1 MAAVSMNWKIR
12 LPLVMGVEARENESF
27 QLYLAYPDLLN
38 ENASEHAL
46 ASDAYW
52 EGTVT
57 DLFEGMRQMSEN
69 SSKNPDLNHLKVL
82 LLNPQVFASDAAM
95 EALLSF
101 FEKKTDAAWNT
112 YVLLTEEPMQE
123 IFTEKLQLPECMGIY
138 LEDLLEEWEHVK
150 HNSFVTVGTLM
161 QQFYERK
168 GTVCIPKVVR
178 QEEKLAIGGFAILEQ
193 LHLAGNLSLEEGYEA
208 LLLQNNLKKYAFF
221 HGRRNRSYVR
231 TASGAARYCARTE
244 EGTMESV
251 RTLLF
256 VGWCRVFCAVRRHKR
271 R

>member
-1 MAAVSMNWKIR
+1 MCDGGERRKLISEKAKYYADWNYVLYRVFSEFSGVAAVSRTGNQAF
-12 LPLVMGVEARENESF
+12 PLVMGVEARENESF

-38 ENASEHAL
+38 EKASEHAL

-123 IFTEKLQLPECMGIY
+123 IFTEKLQLPECMGVY

-161 QQFYERK
+161 QQFYEREGNRVYSK
-168 GTVCIPKVVR
+168 GCPSGRK
-178 QEEKLAIGGFAILEQ
+178 
-193 LHLAGNLSLEEGYEA
+193 AGDRRICDTGTAASCR
-208 LLLQNNLKKYAFF
+208 KSVT
-221 HGRRNRSYVR
+221 GR
-231 TASGAARYCARTE
+231 GI
-244 EGTMESV
+244 
-251 RTLLF
+251 
-256 VGWCRVFCAVRRHKR
+256 
-271 R
+271 

>member
-1 MAAVSMNWKIR
+1 MEEKEENLYRRKRNIMLIGITFCIVFFLSFLSGCGVNELENQAF
-12 LPLVMGVEARENESF
+12 PLVMGVEAQENESF

-101 FEKKTDAAWNT
+101 FEKKSAVVILIKCLCTFK
-112 YVLLTEEPMQE
+112 PR
-123 IFTEKLQLPECMGIY
+123 
-138 LEDLLEEWEHVK
+138 H
-150 HNSFVTVGTLM
+150 
-161 QQFYERK
+161 QQ
-168 GTVCIPKVVR
+168 I
-178 QEEKLAIGGFAILEQ
+178 
-193 LHLAGNLSLEEGYEA
+193 
-208 LLLQNNLKKYAFF
+208 
-221 HGRRNRSYVR
+221 RR
-231 TASGAARYCARTE
+231 TG
-244 EGTMESV
+244 
-251 RTLLF
+251 
-256 VGWCRVFCAVRRHKR
+256 
-271 R
+271 

>member
-1 MAAVSMNWKIR
+1 MEEKEENLYRGKRNIMLIGITFCIVFFLSFLSGCGVNELENQAF
-12 LPLVMGVEARENESF
+12 PLVMGVEARENESF

-178 QEEKLAIGGFAILEQ
+178 QKKRWRLEDLRYWNSCILQEIC
-193 LHLAGNLSLEEGYEA
+193 HWKRDMS
-208 LLLQNNLKKYAFF
+208 
-221 HGRRNRSYVR
+221 H
-231 TASGAARYCARTE
+231 
-244 EGTMESV
+244 
-251 RTLLF
+251 
-256 VGWCRVFCAVRRHKR
+256 FCCKII
-271 R
+271 